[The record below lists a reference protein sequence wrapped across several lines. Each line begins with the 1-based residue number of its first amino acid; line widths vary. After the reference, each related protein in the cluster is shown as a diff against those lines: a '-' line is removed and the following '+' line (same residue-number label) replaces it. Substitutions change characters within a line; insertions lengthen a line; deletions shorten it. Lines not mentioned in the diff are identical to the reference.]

1 MESHK
6 KSMSRF
12 GSLVSIPAPS
22 IGKGVLAESATERAY
37 RRIEEAIVTMEILPG
52 SIVNEAFLSK
62 LSGLGR
68 GPVRDAVRRLSVEH
82 LLVVKPKCGICVT
95 EIDAFAQMRLLEV
108 RQEIERLAFCCAARR
123 ATEEQRAIFAGLS
136 EDFRLSAETADE
148 LLFIRT
154 DKLFNDLSRKSARNE
169 FAADS
174 LLLIQGLS
182 RRFWFRYFGHFEMLY
197 TSAMQHA
204 EVAAAIAQGDVE
216 EARSASDRLS
226 LSAQEFARRV
236 SESDC

>member
-1 MESHK
+1 MSRSGNSLPSIPTSTPGFPQMES
-6 KSMSRF
+6 
-12 GSLVSIPAPS
+12 A
-22 IGKGVLAESATERAY
+22 AEGAY
-37 RRIEEAIVTMEILPG
+37 RRIEEAIVTMEISPG
-52 SIVNEAFLSK
+52 SIVSEAFLSE

-82 LLVVKPKCGICVT
+82 LLVIKPKRGIYIT
-95 EIDAFAQMRLLEV
+95 EIDPFAQMRLLEV
-108 RQEIERLAFCCAARR
+108 RQEIERLAFRSAARR
-123 ATEEQRAIFAGLS
+123 ATNEQRAIFAALS
-136 EDFRLSAETADE
+136 DDFRRSAQTADE

-154 DKLFNDLSRKSARNE
+154 DKVFNDLSRKSANNE

-197 TSAMQHA
+197 MSAMQHA
-204 EVAAAIAQGDVE
+204 DVASGIAIGSVE
-216 EARSASDRLS
+216 EVSLASDRLS

-236 SESDC
+236 SDSNC